1 MRDYPPGYFE
11 QVERAALDG
20 DSSAMLQMG
29 VWLLGVSGSRLK
41 RDPVGALRWLRRAA
55 EEGGQAHAME
65 LLAMEADSRSGRSPD
80 AAAEAAR
87 WYARA
92 LDAYELAIQRGAPG
106 ARENAEG
113 LRRKLESR
121 VR

>member
-1 MRDYPPGYFE
+1 MRDYPPEYFE
-11 QVERAALDG
+11 QVERAALNG

-29 VWLLGVSGSRLK
+29 VWLLGVPGSRLK

-55 EEGGQAHAME
+55 EEGGHAYAME
-65 LLAMEADSRSGRSPD
+65 LLAMEADSRLGSSPD

-87 WYARA
+87 WYERA
-92 LDAYELAIQRGAPG
+92 LGAYELEVQRGVPG

-121 VR
+121 LG